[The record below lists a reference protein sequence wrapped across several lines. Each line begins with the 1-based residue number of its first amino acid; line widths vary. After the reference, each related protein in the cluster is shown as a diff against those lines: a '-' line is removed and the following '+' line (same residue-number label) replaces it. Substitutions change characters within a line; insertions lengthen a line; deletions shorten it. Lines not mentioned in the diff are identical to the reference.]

1 MTAIR
6 FVVRGRVQG
15 VGYRRFAVAAAQRLG
30 IGGRVRNAADGTVQ
44 GTAEGDDAAL
54 AAFAAALRQGP
65 TFAAVAAVEVTAA
78 VATGIVDFRAE

>member
-1 MTAIR
+1 M
-6 FVVRGRVQG
+6 
-15 VGYRRFAVAAAQRLG
+15 
-30 IGGRVRNAADGTVQ
+30 Q